1 VTCHNCRTECKRNGR
16 DRKGIQR
23 FKCTQCSKTFL
34 TPRDKPLDGMY
45 LPMEK
50 AEMVIRL
57 LVEGNSV
64 SSVERVTAVH
74 HTTILKLLVQVGERC
89 EKLLTN
95 KIQNLRVKDVQCDEI
110 WGFVQK
116 KEAQRRPDEITHS
129 VGDAY
134 TFVGIERS
142 TKLVLAWHLGRRTN
156 ISTMHFMSKLRR
168 AINPMHWFQLTTD
181 GFRPY
186 IEAVE
191 YQFGY
196 RVDFA
201 QLVKVYATAREGEQ
215 KYSPGDVI
223 DTIPTPIS
231 GNPDPDRIC
240 TSHVERHNLSMRMQ
254 MRRLTRLTN
263 GFSKKWENLRAAL
276 ALYFAFY
283 NFCRVHKTL
292 RVTPAMAAGISDH
305 IWTVADLLA

>member
-16 DRKGIQR
+16 DRKGTQR
-23 FKCTQCSKTFL
+23 FRCNQCSKTFL
-34 TPRDKPLDGMY
+34 TPRVKPLDGMY
-45 LPMEK
+45 LPVEK

-64 SSVERVTAVH
+64 SSVERVTGVH

-89 EKLLTN
+89 EKLLAD
-95 KIQNLRVKDVQCDEI
+95 KIQNLRVKDVQCDEL

-142 TKLVLAWHLGRRTN
+142 TKLVLAWHLGRRTR
-156 ISTMHFMSKLRR
+156 ISTMHFMSKLRK
-168 AINPMHWFQLTTD
+168 AVNPMHWFQLTTD

-186 IEAVE
+186 VEAVE

-196 RVDFA
+196 RIDFA

-223 DTIPTPIS
+223 ETIPTPIS

-292 RVTPAMAAGISDH
+292 RVTPAMQAGITDH
-305 IWTVADLLA
+305 VWNIGELLA